1 MRIHHLNAVSM
12 CPAGGALMDGR
23 TIGLRGRL
31 GCHCLLVET
40 PAGLVLVDTGLG
52 LRDVAAPRARLGRV
66 FLALLRPELREQM
79 TAVRQVERLGYEA
92 EDVRH
97 VVLTHL
103 DLDHAGG
110 LDDFPEA
117 TVHLLAEE
125 RDAAAARRT
134 VLDRMRYRPQQW
146 GARERWRVYARG
158 EGVSWFGFDAVRDLH
173 GLPPEILLVPLVGH
187 TRGHAGVAVRGEGGW
202 LLQAGDAYFYREE
215 MDPEIPRCTPGLRIY
230 QTLLEKDRRAR
241 LWNRDRLR
249 LLGMDHGGEVTV
261 TCSHDPVEFERL
273 AGRPLVTPAPPRYL
287 HPVERPFPREAR
299 P

>member
-12 CPAGGALMDGR
+12 CPVGGALVDGL
-23 TIGLRGRL
+23 TLGLRGRL
-31 GCHCLLVET
+31 ACHCLLVEA
-40 PAGLVLVDTGLG
+40 PSGLVLVDTGLG
-52 LRDVAAPRARLGRV
+52 LRDVAAPRARLSGV

-79 TAVRQVERLGYEA
+79 TAVRQIERLGFEA

-103 DLDHAGG
+103 DFDHAGG
-110 LDDFPEA
+110 LDDFPHA

-125 RDAAAARRT
+125 RVAAAARRT
-134 VLDRMRYRPQQW
+134 ILDRLRYRPQQW
-146 GARERWRVYARG
+146 GSRDRWRTYARG
-158 EGVSWFGFDAVRDLH
+158 EGEAWFGFDAVRDLE

-187 TRGHAGVAVRGEGGW
+187 TRGHAGVAVRGGRGW
-202 LLQAGDAYFYREE
+202 ILHAGDAYFYRAEL
-215 MDPEIPRCTPGLRIY
+215 DPEIPRCTPGLRLY
-230 QTLLEKDRRAR
+230 QTLMEKDRRAR

-249 LLGMDHGGEVTV
+249 LLGMDHGKDVTV

-273 AGRPLVTPAPPRYL
+273 AERPLATPAPPRYL
-287 HPVERPFPREAR
+287 HPVERPLQPEAR